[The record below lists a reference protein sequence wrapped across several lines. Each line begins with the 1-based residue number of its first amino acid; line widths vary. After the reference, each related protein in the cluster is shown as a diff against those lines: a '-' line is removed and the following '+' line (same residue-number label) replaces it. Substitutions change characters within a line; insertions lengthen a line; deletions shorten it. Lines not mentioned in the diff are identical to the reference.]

1 VWFTEALANKIGR
14 ITTSGAFTEYAL
26 PPLPPISA
34 GGYLNCS
41 PGSIN
46 NGPNR
51 LTAGPDGSIWFTEP
65 CVNEIGRLSFA
76 VSGTPKTRGVSPA
89 QGSGTSGTFAFT
101 FS

>member
-1 VWFTEALANKIGR
+1 IGRVDANGTITLFSTPTPKSGPFDIVAGADGAVWFTEALANKIGR

-65 CVNEIGRLSFA
+65 CVNEI
-76 VSGTPKTRGVSPA
+76 
-89 QGSGTSGTFAFT
+89 
-101 FS
+101 